1 MLAITASLLG
11 LVYAFVDL
19 RPRVDQQF
27 FFSSDDPQLQ
37 ESTEIDRR
45 FPSGSQLILSVSSP
59 DISSDRYLDQL
70 RQLTERI
77 SAIKSVSGVRS
88 LADGPKDFKDAE
100 ASPFWKR
107 LLIAE
112 NQRSSNIIVLTPGND
127 TEQLIRHIESLAH
140 QAERKDFRI
149 RIAGAPYVVE
159 MIRRSIVHDFV
170 AFS

>member
-1 MLAITASLLG
+1 MPPGRRRWRHWLMLTIALAMVTGVWVL
-11 LVYAFVDL
+11 VDL
-19 RPRVDQQF
+19 TPRVDQNF
-27 FFSSDDPQLQ
+27 FFASDDPQLQ

-77 SAIKSVSGVRS
+77 SAVKSVSGLRS

-100 ASPFWKR
+100 ASTFWKR
-107 LLIAE
+107 LHIAE

-149 RIAGAPYVVE
+149 R
-159 MIRRSIVHDFV
+159 
-170 AFS
+170 